1 MTSRLW
7 VEDRDARSLDE
18 VRRGLT
24 TPVSPDLESVE
35 AGSQTGRGPVVASE
49 STHTGSG
56 TPRKGVLVDVGFGV
70 KYHAGWELI
79 LYLTGLDPFQG
90 VSGRGAAEERGLSN

>member
-7 VEDRDARSLDE
+7 VEDRDARSLEE

-35 AGSQTGRGPVVASE
+35 AGSQTGRGPVANE
-49 STHTGSG
+49 S
-56 TPRKGVLVDVGFGV
+56 
-70 KYHAGWELI
+70 
-79 LYLTGLDPFQG
+79 LD
-90 VSGRGAAEERGLSN
+90 